1 VLVADVPWT
10 VEGLTRDKL
19 SYPTPATF
27 QMQWVA
33 AADFD
38 RVTDRALQRDLP
50 NEILR
55 LGGPAALDGY
65 DLTRIM
71 GDVLGPHVAGMIAG
85 MYGGIQANANDFQP
99 RFLIDAEA
107 IETRFDI
114 KLTSISEWVSEHRAQ
129 FEH

>member
-1 VLVADVPWT
+1 
-10 VEGLTRDKL
+10 
-19 SYPTPATF
+19 
-27 QMQWVA
+27 MQWVA

-71 GDVLGPHVAGMIAG
+71 GDVLGHDLTFDTMPASEFERQLAQLAGPHVAGMIAG